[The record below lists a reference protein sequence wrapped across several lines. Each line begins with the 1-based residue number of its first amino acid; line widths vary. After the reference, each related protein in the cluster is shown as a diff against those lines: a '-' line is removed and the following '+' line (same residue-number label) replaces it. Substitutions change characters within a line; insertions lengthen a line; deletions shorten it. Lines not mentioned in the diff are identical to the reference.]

1 MYVARV
7 YVGGMMP
14 TVENIEVADTD
25 WVEANS
31 RSVKDY
37 VFVPYSSGEEVSLGA
52 GTWIADGQN
61 PPLNGHFV
69 ATQVLTASDQQ
80 LILNET
86 DRYSTTVPGW
96 ADAAAGDTLTLYAT
110 EANSARYMIT
120 GIENKRGAWTV
131 DLKLIEGRGTVMSG
145 QRHEMTVWSRHGN
158 NLPTVGGRYD
168 IATKLFEAD
177 EDA

>member
-80 LILNET
+80 LILMKRT
-86 DRYSTTVPGW
+86 AIRPPCP
-96 ADAAAGDTLTLYAT
+96 AG
-110 EANSARYMIT
+110 
-120 GIENKRGAWTV
+120 
-131 DLKLIEGRGTVMSG
+131 
-145 QRHEMTVWSRHGN
+145 
-158 NLPTVGGRYD
+158 PTRQPVTR
-168 IATKLFEAD
+168 
-177 EDA
+177 

>member
-1 MYVARV
+1 M
-7 YVGGMMP
+7 
-14 TVENIEVADTD
+14 
-25 WVEANS
+25 
-31 RSVKDY
+31 
-37 VFVPYSSGEEVSLGA
+37 
-52 GTWIADGQN
+52 
-61 PPLNGHFV
+61 

-131 DLKLIEGRGTVMSG
+131 DLKLIEVGH
-145 QRHEMTVWSRHGN
+145 RHVRAA
-158 NLPTVGGRYD
+158 PR
-168 IATKLFEAD
+168 K
-177 EDA
+177 